1 MDCGTMFISD
11 FEEYHLQMP
20 LESHD
25 VYQLFME
32 FEMQTPVE
40 DYDSAQ

>member
-1 MDCGTMFISD
+1 MDCGTMFIFD

-25 VYQLFME
+25 VYQFFME
-32 FEMQTPVE
+32 FEMQTKIE